1 MPIRVLIVEDSPVMQ
16 RLLAELI
23 GRTPDLQVVGMA
35 SNPYEARELIKAVR
49 PDVLTLDV
57 EMPRMD
63 GLTFLE
69 RIMRLHPMPVV
80 MVSSMTERDADVSL
94 HALELGAV
102 DVIAKPR
109 ATDVQGLAEFA
120 SGIAEKLRGA
130 ARADVAAR
138 APSDARGSGAG
149 TAPGAL
155 AGPADRRV
163 LEGQLVAIG
172 ASTGGTE
179 AIREIL
185 GRLPRETPP
194 VVVVQHM
201 PEMFTRMFAKR
212 LDEQCALSVAEA
224 GDRQPLQ
231 PGHVYIAPGNWHLSI
246 RRLAHGFESRI
257 DQAAPVNRHRP
268 SVDVLFNS
276 VASSAG
282 AAGTAVILTG
292 MGGDGAAGMARVKAS
307 GGRTLAQDEASCVVF
322 GMPKI
327 AIESGCVDEVAPPP
341 LLAER
346 IMQRVRE
353 APKRR

>member
-23 GRTPDLQVVGMA
+23 GRTPDLQVVGLA
-35 SNPYEARELIKAVR
+35 ANPYEARELIKAVR

-69 RIMRLHPMPVV
+69 RVMRLHPMPVV
-80 MVSSMTERDADVSL
+80 MVSSMTERDAGVSL

-109 ATDVQGLAEFA
+109 ATDIQGVTEFA
-120 SGIAEKLRGA
+120 SGIAEKLRAA
-130 ARADVAAR
+130 ARVDVAAR
-138 APSDARGSGAG
+138 AAAGTQRDGSGL
-149 TAPGAL
+149 PGSEL
-155 AGPADRRV
+155 AGPVDRRV

-185 GRLPRETPP
+185 ARLPRETPP
-194 VVVVQHM
+194 IVIVQHM

-224 GDRQPLQ
+224 ADRQILKH
-231 PGHVYIAPGNWHLSI
+231 GHAYVAPGNWHLSV
-246 RRLAHGFESRI
+246 RRVAHGFESRI

-268 SVDVLFNS
+268 SVDVLFDS

-282 AAGTAVILTG
+282 AASTAVILTG

-327 AIESGCVDEVAPPP
+327 AIESGCVDEVTP
-341 LLAER
+341 LSFLAER
-346 IMQRVRE
+346 IMHSIRE